1 MFKGHKKVY
10 VNKNRTNY
18 NFDSINSKLLLK
30 NFYFFFFS
38 FLFLQKN
45 EFNDLHK
52 IYALNIYAYK
62 KNEF

>member
-18 NFDSINSKLLLK
+18 NFDSINFKLLLK
-30 NFYFFFFS
+30 FFILFHFYFY
-38 FLFLQKN
+38 KK

-52 IYALNIYAYK
+52 IYAFEYMYAYK
-62 KNEF
+62 K